1 MIVGEKVSA
10 FQKVCSC
17 DLQLRRQKNHHAS
30 QKKKIRSQS
39 LTQRFL
45 TPYKPNPPSTQAPGH
60 VARGT
65 LASRVKTYIAPYLG
79 RKSAGKN
86 NGGNDDED
94 KIDCRGRSIDF
105 LKLNVISLAGPS
117 TGCQMGS

>member
-1 MIVGEKVSA
+1 MIVGERVSA

-65 LASRVKTYIAPYLG
+65 LASRVKNLHRSLPG
-79 RKSAGKN
+79 EEVSGQKQWRK
-86 NGGNDDED
+86 
-94 KIDCRGRSIDF
+94 
-105 LKLNVISLAGPS
+105 
-117 TGCQMGS
+117 